1 MARATAILIGNPSKS
16 TYNSQDQPSKY
27 ANLLIL
33 KEKMSLNRSY
43 LSICLLVLISG
54 FSSLLLGYGALYL
67 YLSPNLPSVETL
79 RELKF
84 ETPLRV
90 YSEDQKLIGE
100 IGVTRSIPI
109 SFEEAP
115 PLLIKAFLAA
125 EDDGFYAHNG
135 VSIMAILRAT
145 SQMLLP
151 GQTQT
156 GGSTITM
163 QVAKNSFPI
172 DDGSVI
178 YKANQIFLAL
188 KIEKELEKDEILEL
202 YINQN
207 YLGNRAVGIEA
218 AAQVYYGKATSD
230 LSIAQYAMIAG
241 LPKAP
246 SSYNPIVNPDRA
258 LVRRDWILSRMLK
271 LDYINQEQ
279 YDQEI
284 AAPVTASLHGQSL
297 DISAP
302 YVTEMVRSYML
313 DHYGEEAT
321 TLGYKVFTTV
331 NSRLQDS
338 AQTAVVNG
346 LLDYDQ
352 RHGFRGPEKQLTPQF
367 VSAEDALENEEQEDS
382 PRKLYKLATIQ
393 EETLE
398 LIDVNNA
405 AIQEGD
411 SDKYLDLDPW
421 LAELAPIESFAGLH
435 AAAVL
440 TASEQTLITV
450 LADGQ
455 IITIP
460 WENGLNET
468 RRYVNENYAP
478 KISSI
483 NDILKLGDVV
493 RVREITPGQWHF
505 SQLPNVQSA
514 LVSMDPSNGAVR
526 ALVGGFNFYHNKFN
540 RAYSIRGQR
549 QPGSNFKPFL
559 YTAALENGFTPA
571 TIIND
576 APISIYDPT
585 LETTWRPQNSDGK
598 FEGPMR
604 LREAL
609 YRSRNIVAIKML
621 QTLGTSKAIKD
632 IDRFGFE
639 KSHFPRNDLSIAL
652 GTRGLTPWQVARGYT
667 VFANG
672 GYKVEPYFI
681 QRIELL
687 DGTVVFEEKPITVCD
702 DCKKPLSE
710 EELEALMLMQVKP
723 RDIADRK
730 NDQDIVPSQNSLEQ
744 SLQAELD
751 ALTDSNKPSN
761 FNTESENENPL
772 SEAHESARTGLKH
785 EKIIPEPLPQAPR
798 VVDERTAFII
808 DSMLHD
814 VIASSR
820 GTGWRARELGR
831 SDLAGKTGTTND
843 NTDAWFSG
851 YNEGL
856 VTTTWVGFDQPSP
869 LGRSE
874 VGGYAA
880 LPIWMEYMKVA
891 LDGVP
896 EKTLRQPEGI
906 TRVRINSKTGLRTQ
920 ASDPNAIF
928 EYFKTEEVPEWD
940 NSTEQ
945 LIDSSGSE
953 ETHPDQLF

>member
-16 TYNSQDQPSKY
+16 TYNRQDQPSKY

-67 YLSPNLPSVETL
+67 YLSPNLPSVNAL

-151 GQTQT
+151 GRTQT

-172 DDGSVI
+172 DDGSII

-218 AAQVYYGKATSD
+218 AAQVYYGKASRE
-230 LSIAQYAMIAG
+230 LSIAQLAMIAG

-246 SSYNPIVNPDRA
+246 SSFNPIVNPDRA
-258 LVRRDWILSRMLK
+258 LIRRDWILSRMLK

-279 YDQEI
+279 HDV
-284 AAPVTASLHGQSL
+284 AFSTPVTATLHGQSL

-313 DHYGEEAT
+313 NHYGEAAT

-346 LLDYDQ
+346 LLAYDG
-352 RHGFRGPEKQLTPQF
+352 RHGFRGPEKQLSPHY
-367 VSAEDALENEEQEDS
+367 VSAEETIENEEITENQGTPQNLFTIITS
-382 PRKLYKLATIQ
+382 PDEISKQGEA
-393 EETLE
+393 
-398 LIDVNNA
+398 NNTA
-405 AIQEGD
+405 SQN
-411 SDKYLDLDPW
+411 SKNQQLDLNPW
-421 LAELAPIESFAGLH
+421 LAELAPIESFAGLY

-440 TASEQTLITV
+440 SATDKTIKVL

-460 WENGLNET
+460 WENGLSDT

-478 KISSI
+478 KISAI
-483 NDILKLGDVV
+483 NDILKLGDVI
-493 RVREITPGQWHF
+493 RVREVSPNNWHF
-505 SQLPNVQSA
+505 SQLPNVQAA
-514 LVSMDPSNGAVR
+514 LVSIDPRNGAVR
-526 ALVGGFNFYHNKFN
+526 ALTGGFNFYHNKFN
-540 RAYSIRGQR
+540 RAYSTRGQR

-621 QTLGTSKAIKD
+621 RMLGTSKAIKD

-652 GTRGLTPWQVARGYT
+652 GTRGLTPWQVATGYT

-672 GYKVEPYFI
+672 GFKIKPYFI
-681 QRIELL
+681 HRIELL
-687 DGTVVFEEKPITVCD
+687 DGTIVFEEKPMTVCD
-702 DCKKPLSE
+702 NCKKRLSTK
-710 EELEALMLMQVKP
+710 ELEALLLTQVKP
-723 RDIADRK
+723 ISASEK
-730 NDQDIVPSQNSLEQ
+730 NNEQENNLARNSFEQ
-744 SLQAELD
+744 SLQEELS
-751 ALTDSNKPSN
+751 ALESSDI
-761 FNTESENENPL
+761 NTSEKYSDIESEISEDHNVNTLL
-772 SEAHESARTGLKH
+772 STAKE
-785 EKIIPEPLPQAPR
+785 PPPLPIAPR
-798 VVDERTAFII
+798 VVDKRTAFII

-814 VIASSR
+814 VIASRR

-831 SDLAGKTGTTND
+831 KDLAGKTGTTND

-851 YNEGL
+851 YNQSL

-874 VGGYAA
+874 VGGFAA

-891 LDGVP
+891 LEGVP
-896 EKTLRQPEGI
+896 EKMLRQPQGI
-906 TRVRINSKTGLRTQ
+906 TRVRINSKTGLRAQ
-920 ASDPNAIF
+920 ANDPNAIF
-928 EYFKTEEVPEWD
+928 EYFKTEQVPEWD

-945 LIDSSGSE
+945 MIDSSGNE